1 MLKLCLAMFGHKAA
15 DRASKPDVLYK
26 AKLARLINATQ
37 KTGKSPMAKLAIASA
52 SHVLSCFA
60 EGLRFD
66 PAWD

>member
-1 MLKLCLAMFGHKAA
+1 MQITCLAMSGHEVA
-15 DRASKPDVLYK
+15 DRGRELDVLDW
-26 AKLARLINATQ
+26 AKKNRFIYRVH

-52 SHVLSCFA
+52 SHVFSCFA